1 MTQKKNSSVTCK
13 KMTSVD
19 GIFTPLTQSHDTGK
33 MRMKVMA
40 NMMMIM
46 VMVMMVMVMTMST
59 IPRLLTLVCSGS
71 RSRAKGRSSPAWAA
85 DVFAR

>member
-19 GIFTPLTQSHDTGK
+19 GNFTLLTQSHDTGK

-46 VMVMMVMVMTMST
+46 VMVMMIMIIITMRNDGDDDNDEDGFE
-59 IPRLLTLVCSGS
+59 I
-71 RSRAKGRSSPAWAA
+71 
-85 DVFAR
+85 

>member
-1 MTQKKNSSVTCK
+1 
-13 KMTSVD
+13 MTSVD

-46 VMVMMVMVMTMST
+46 VMVMMMMVMVMSKR
-59 IPRLLTLVCSGS
+59 IGS
-71 RSRAKGRSSPAWAA
+71 SHTKDKMKIIMMTS
-85 DVFAR
+85 

>member
-46 VMVMMVMVMTMST
+46 VMVMMVMVMMMST

-71 RSRAKGRSSPAWAA
+71 RSRAKGRSSLAWAA
-85 DVFAR
+85 NVFAR

>member
-1 MTQKKNSSVTCK
+1 
-13 KMTSVD
+13 MTSVD

-46 VMVMMVMVMTMST
+46 VMVMMVMVMVMMVVVMVVMVMTMST

-71 RSRAKGRSSPAWAA
+71 RSRAKGRSSLAWAA
-85 DVFAR
+85 NVFAR